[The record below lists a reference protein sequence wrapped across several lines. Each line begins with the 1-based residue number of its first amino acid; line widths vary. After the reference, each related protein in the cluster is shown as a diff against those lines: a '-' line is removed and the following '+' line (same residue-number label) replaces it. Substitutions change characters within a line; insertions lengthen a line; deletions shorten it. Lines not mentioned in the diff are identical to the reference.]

1 MDLTAFYATVSGIGF
16 TLLGLWWVVADKHP
30 EWFADPTSRL
40 MAYVVSLHFMIPG
53 SSSLLSLVAPEIKTV
68 WRVVFSL
75 LGVSGLL
82 GAALVARQ
90 LRSTEV
96 RWAGTAMAV
105 ALPVYAAVAVVAL
118 APRTADLV
126 DLAPLQVEAIL
137 ISLVL
142 LLGLHAAWFFNYQSI
157 GPRPVEAPR
166 RAR

>member
-1 MDLTAFYATVSGIGF
+1 MDLTTFYATVSGIGF

-30 EWFADPTSRL
+30 EWFAEASTRS

-75 LGVSGLL
+75 LGASGLV

-90 LRSTEV
+90 LSRTKV
-96 RWAGTAMAV
+96 RWSATAMAV
-105 ALPVYAAVAVVAL
+105 ALPVYAAVVLVAL
-118 APRTADLV
+118 VPDSADLV

-142 LLGLHAAWFFNYQSI
+142 LLGLHAAWFFNYVAVPP
-157 GPRPVEAPR
+157 GRAPK
-166 RAR
+166 AP